1 MSLNLNKVILAGR
14 LTADPEL
21 KQTNSGTSVV
31 SFSVAVNRR
40 YSKDKENAVDFI
52 DCQAWRNTAEFICKY
67 FRKGMAICVTGAVQ
81 KRAWTDQNGQK
92 RYSVEI
98 VVDAADFVESKGN
111 GQQTD
116 GQGFTP
122 ASTTPDVPYST
133 GGAFED
139 LSDDEELPF

>member
-21 KQTNSGTSVV
+21 KQTNSGTAVT
-31 SFSVAVNRR
+31 SFSVAVNRK

-52 DCQAWRNTAEFICKY
+52 DCQAWRQTAEFICKY
-67 FRKGMAICVTGAVQ
+67 FQKGAAICIIGAIQ

-98 VVDAADFVESKGN
+98 VVDEADFVESKGN
-111 GQQTD
+111 GQPTAAPND
-116 GQGFTP
+116 W
-122 ASTTPDVPYST
+122 AANVSTT
-133 GGAFED
+133 GQFEELGA
-139 LSDDEELPF
+139 DEELPF